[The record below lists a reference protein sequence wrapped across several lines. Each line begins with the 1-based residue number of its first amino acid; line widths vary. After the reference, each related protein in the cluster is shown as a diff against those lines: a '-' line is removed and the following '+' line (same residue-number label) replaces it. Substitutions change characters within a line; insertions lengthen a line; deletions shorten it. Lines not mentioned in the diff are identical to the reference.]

1 MVNIKYNNLFFNDLD
16 ISIILDDIQY
26 QYYLKII
33 SYKIESP
40 IMLINKQL
48 NQDKSNTSGA
58 KSSENSNS
66 GIKIYSEPNTKEN
79 INYNK
84 NYMKLIFTLQ
94 PNTFDGTKLLTITM
108 IDYSEVLNEE
118 QIKNIIQNLFKNFEE
133 ILINIVPLTK
143 NSESIIIDANINIVF
158 DFWATW
164 KVADVQDGMVS
175 DMKIE
180 GDPKKVGTK
189 LNYIYFKK
197 YPISAEILEVNKYI
211 QEGEEDDNN
220 EWNYKYKVTFTNG
233 QSETL
238 NSVFVSCENGS
249 KTWVSVENDIN
260 EKIGIAKL
268 QELSK
273 RKLIV
278 LNGMKGY
285 IEKNKELLVN
295 LYNSNKIEN

>member
-1 MVNIKYNNLFFNDLD
+1 MVNIKYNNLSFNYLD
-16 ISIILDDIQY
+16 ISIVLDDIQY
-26 QYYLKII
+26 QYYQKII
-33 SYKIESP
+33 SYRIESP

-48 NQDKSNTSGA
+48 NQDKSNTSEA
-58 KSSENSNS
+58 ENSNS
-66 GIKIYSEPNTKEN
+66 GIKNCTESNTKEN
-79 INYNK
+79 INYIK
-84 NYMKLIFTLQ
+84 NCIKLTFTLQ
-94 PNTFDGTKLLTITM
+94 PNTFDSTKLLTMTM
-108 IDYSEVLNEE
+108 IDYSEILNED
-118 QIKNIIQNLFKNFEE
+118 QIKNIIQSLFKNFEE
-133 ILINIVPLTK
+133 ILIKIVPLTK

-164 KVADVQDGMVS
+164 KVADVQDSMVS
-175 DMKIE
+175 NMKIE

-197 YPISAEILEVNKYI
+197 YPLSAEILEVNSFI
-211 QEGEEDDNN
+211 QEGNEDDNN
-220 EWNYKYKVTFTNG
+220 EWNYKYKVTFQNG

-238 NSVFVSCENGS
+238 NSVFVSCENGT

-278 LNGMKGY
+278 LNDMKDY
-285 IEKNKELLVN
+285 IEKNKKLLIN
-295 LYNSNKIEN
+295 MYNSNKIEK

>member
-1 MVNIKYNNLFFNDLD
+1 MVNIKYNNCFNYLD

-40 IMLINKQL
+40 ILLINKQL
-48 NQDKSNTSGA
+48 NQDKSNISDA

-66 GIKIYSEPNTKEN
+66 GIKVNSESNAKEN
-79 INYNK
+79 INYIK
-84 NYMKLIFTLQ
+84 NYIKLIFTLQ
-94 PNTFDGTKLLTITM
+94 PNTFDGTKLLTIKM
-108 IDYSEVLNEE
+108 IDYSEILNKE
-118 QIKNIIQNLFKNFEE
+118 QIKNIIQTLFNNFEN
-133 ILINIVPLTK
+133 ILIKIVPLTK

-164 KVADVQDGMVS
+164 KVADVEDSMVS
-175 DMKIE
+175 NMKID

-197 YPISAEILEVNKYI
+197 YPITAEILEVNKFM
-211 QEGEEDDNN
+211 QEGDEDDNN

-285 IEKNKELLVN
+285 IEKNKELLIN
-295 LYNSNKIEN
+295 LYNSNKIEK

>member
-1 MVNIKYNNLFFNDLD
+1 
-16 ISIILDDIQY
+16 
-26 QYYLKII
+26 
-33 SYKIESP
+33 
-40 IMLINKQL
+40 MLLNKQL
-48 NQDKSNTSGA
+48 DQDKNNTSDA

-66 GIKIYSEPNTKEN
+66 GNKNFTESNTKEN
-79 INYNK
+79 INYIK
-84 NYMKLIFTLQ
+84 NYIKLIFTLQ
-94 PNTFDGTKLLTITM
+94 PNTFDSTKLLTMTM
-108 IDYSEVLNEE
+108 IDYSEILNEE
-118 QIKNIIQNLFKNFEE
+118 QIKNIIQSLFKNFED
-133 ILINIVPLTK
+133 ILIKIVPLTK

-164 KVADVQDGMVS
+164 KVADVQNGMVS
-175 DMKIE
+175 DLKIE

-197 YPISAEILEVNKYI
+197 YPISAEILEVNSFF
-211 QEGEEDDNN
+211 QEGNEDDNN

-238 NSVFVSCENGS
+238 NSVFVSCENGT

-285 IEKNKELLVN
+285 IEKNIELLIN
-295 LYNSNKIEN
+295 LYNSNKKEK